1 MAVNDGHK
9 DTMQTIDNLPGR
21 EITEAIRAGSRDI
34 FDSFYR
40 VEFLNVL
47 HFVKRYLGYDD
58 SVAEDIAQE
67 SFVSVWQTREKLDS
81 NYSIR
86 TYLYTIARNK
96 TMNHLR
102 DMARAKANTLAG
114 QEALVNLQAL
124 NHESVTEKIDALELQ
139 QMIDRIYLTLP
150 DKVVTTFRLSRVDGL
165 TYKEIAEKM
174 NISVKMVEYYI
185 SIALKR
191 FRTELA
197 HYTHALTLL
206 LTVMLTFIHT

>member
-1 MAVNDGHK
+1 
-9 DTMQTIDNLPGR
+9 MQPIDSLPGR

-47 HFVKRYLGYDD
+47 HFVRRYLGYEN
-58 SVAEDIAQE
+58 SMAEDIAQE
-67 SFVSVWQTREKLDS
+67 SFISVWQTRDKLNP

-96 TMNHLR
+96 TLNLLR
-102 DMARAKANTLAG
+102 DTARAKANTLAG

-124 NHESVTEKIDALELQ
+124 DNKSVTDKIEALELQ
-139 QMIDRIYLTLP
+139 KMIDRIYLALP
-150 DKVVTTFRLSRVDGL
+150 EKVVTTFRLSRVEGL
-165 TYKEIAEKM
+165 TYKEISEKM

-191 FRTELA
+191 FRTGLA
-197 HYTHALTLL
+197 HYTGMMMLL
-206 LTVMLTFIHT
+206 LTAMLTSL

>member
-1 MAVNDGHK
+1 
-9 DTMQTIDNLPGR
+9 MQTIDNLPGR

-197 HYTHALTLL
+197 HYTNALTLL

>member
-1 MAVNDGHK
+1 MNS
-9 DTMQTIDNLPGR
+9 IPGK
-21 EITEAIRAGSRDI
+21 EITEAIRDGSRDI

-40 VEFLNVL
+40 VEYYNVL
-47 HFVKRYLGYDD
+47 HFVKRYLGYDNAL
-58 SVAEDIAQE
+58 AEDIAQE
-67 SFVSVWQTREKLDS
+67 SFMSVWQTRERLDP

-96 TMNHLR
+96 TLNLLR
-102 DMARAKANTLAG
+102 DTARAKANTLAG

-124 NHESVTEKIDALELQ
+124 NHESVTEKIEALELQ
-139 QMIDRIYLTLP
+139 RMIERIYLTLP
-150 DKVVTTFRLSRVDGL
+150 DNVVTTFRLSRIDGL

-191 FRTELA
+191 FRTGLA
-197 HYTHALTLL
+197 HYTSALLLL
-206 LTVMLTFIHT
+206 LTVMMTSL

>member
-1 MAVNDGHK
+1 M
-9 DTMQTIDNLPGR
+9 DNLPGR
-21 EITEAIRAGSRDI
+21 EITEAIKAGSREI

-47 HFVKRYLGYDD
+47 HFVRRYLGYED
-58 SVAEDIAQE
+58 SLAEDIAQE
-67 SFVSVWQTREKLDS
+67 CFISVWQTRDRLNP

-86 TYLYTIARNK
+86 SYLYTIARNK
-96 TMNHLR
+96 TLNLLR
-102 DMARAKANTLAG
+102 DTARAKANTLAG

-124 NHESVTEKIDALELQ
+124 SNESVTERIDALEMQ
-139 QMIDRIYLTLP
+139 KMIDRVYLALP
-150 DKVVTTFRLSRVDGL
+150 EKVFTTFRLSRVEGL

-191 FRTELA
+191 FRTGLA
-197 HYTHALTLL
+197 HYTGVLILL
-206 LTVMLTFIHT
+206 ITAILRFH

>member
-1 MAVNDGHK
+1 MAG
-9 DTMQTIDNLPGR
+9 
-21 EITEAIRAGSRDI
+21 AIYS
-34 FDSFYR
+34 
-40 VEFLNVL
+40 LN
-47 HFVKRYLGYDD
+47 
-58 SVAEDIAQE
+58 
-67 SFVSVWQTREKLDS
+67 KLDP

-96 TMNHLR
+96 TLNLLR
-102 DMARAKANTLAG
+102 DTARAKANTLAG

-139 QMIDRIYLTLP
+139 KIIDRIYLALP
-150 DKVVTTFRLSRVDGL
+150 DKVVTTFRLNRVEGL

-197 HYTHALTLL
+197 HYTNAMVLIMAVL
-206 LTVMLTFIHT
+206 MTFL

>member
-1 MAVNDGHK
+1 MNS
-9 DTMQTIDNLPGR
+9 IPGK
-21 EITEAIRAGSRDI
+21 EITEAIRDGSRDI

-40 VEFLNVL
+40 VEYYNVL
-47 HFVKRYLGYDD
+47 HFVKRYLGYD
-58 SVAEDIAQE
+58 SSLAEDIAQE
-67 SFVSVWQTREKLDS
+67 SFVSVWQTRDKLDT

-96 TMNHLR
+96 TLNLLR
-102 DMARAKANTLAG
+102 DTARAKANTLAG

-124 NHESVTEKIDALELQ
+124 NHESVTEKIEALELQ
-139 QMIDRIYLTLP
+139 RMIDRIYLTLP
-150 DKVVTTFRLSRVDGL
+150 DKVVTTFRLSRIDGL

-191 FRTELA
+191 FRTGLA
-197 HYTHALTLL
+197 HYTSALLLL
-206 LTVMLTFIHT
+206 LTVMLTSL